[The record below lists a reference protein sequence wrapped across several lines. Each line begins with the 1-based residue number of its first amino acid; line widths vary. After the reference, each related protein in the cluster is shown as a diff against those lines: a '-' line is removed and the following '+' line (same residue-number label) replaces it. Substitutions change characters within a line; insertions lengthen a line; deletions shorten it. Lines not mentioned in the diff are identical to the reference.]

1 MKRFLSVCVS
11 RFSVLPAVSA
21 ISVLA
26 AVSALNLVSC
36 GSVDQQSQLASH
48 HGSRRQAPA
57 DHPSAGHQSQGDQS
71 QGDYVDDRL
80 PGQINGSTTGRYPQS
95 PDLIET
101 PGSLCEH
108 GGTYRYP
115 EHIKYC
121 ERNVDSSLKKQLFLN
136 YDEKFNFE
144 TSHMQRSLFKI
155 DHLIPLCLGGS
166 NEASNLW
173 PQHVKIYTETDPL
186 EPYLCGLLQEGKITQ
201 AAAVQI
207 IRTIKQS
214 PFTASQE
221 LSRLHERF

>member
-1 MKRFLSVCVS
+1 
-11 RFSVLPAVSA
+11 
-21 ISVLA
+21 
-26 AVSALNLVSC
+26 
-36 GSVDQQSQLASH
+36 
-48 HGSRRQAPA
+48 
-57 DHPSAGHQSQGDQS
+57 
-71 QGDYVDDRL
+71 
-80 PGQINGSTTGRYPQS
+80 
-95 PDLIET
+95 
-101 PGSLCEH
+101 
-108 GGTYRYP
+108 
-115 EHIKYC
+115 
-121 ERNVDSSLKKQLFLN
+121 
-136 YDEKFNFE
+136 
-144 TSHMQRSLFKI
+144 MQRSLFKI